1 MLREQRGELP
11 RALLSRCPSRF
22 LVPDVILR
30 AIQSERASHLD
41 VRTGI
46 QHAGDEIDRVDWRG
60 FRRELVSL
68 GGDDGV
74 IVELREG
81 DASRDARDVRPLR
94 RLSHDEDMPGDMAC
108 LAAISRKPG
117 NPGVHRLQ
125 HPAARIDR
133 LGTAAEQRGHEMR
146 LACIEKVPSALDE
159 PARAAL
165 VVAEGIDDG
174 RPAAQITAS
183 EQCAEHAFGQ
193 RVVALQHERLE
204 LVLDDGPL
212 EVIQF
217 EPRDLELPR
226 DRVDA
231 EDRIVAHD
239 EGDVLAP
246 EHDAGRLEIAHAT
259 RFEQKHGEHAA
270 YEVKRQLLGEQAL
283 EAVPL
288 RLRVDAP
295 DNRRHA
301 SEESLARVVPAF
313 PGKRTASP
321 VLFGHLAGRAFLLG
335 DKQIGGVYGYT
346 VGLQGA
352 QGITRGRR
360 GHDNLDAGKQ
370 HLVDAF
376 REGAGAFFMQPGQ
389 SVEDD

>member
-1 MLREQRGELP
+1 MPTVLAIALQIGRLSDNRDAIAPDGVEVIERMGARQTGPHLLEQVIARDVPTLVEHEQGEERAGLLAPFALAGGIRVADSHLETTEETHVHFVDVGTVGNLRYRRGTMCGSVAQIPGYRDGLVTTAGRKRLQHMGGSIEDPGIATVDDGSDKPEVTRLPHVPHEHGIGKAGDTAPAHPEHGIATQVPDQMVQVGAVDMGQHVQRNPERPGIPESLGVLREQRGELP

-133 LGTAAEQRGHEMR
+133 LGTATEQRGHEMR
-146 LACIEKVPSALDE
+146 LACIEKVPSAL
-159 PARAAL
+159 
-165 VVAEGIDDG
+165 
-174 RPAAQITAS
+174 
-183 EQCAEHAFGQ
+183 
-193 RVVALQHERLE
+193 
-204 LVLDDGPL
+204 
-212 EVIQF
+212 
-217 EPRDLELPR
+217 
-226 DRVDA
+226 
-231 EDRIVAHD
+231 
-239 EGDVLAP
+239 
-246 EHDAGRLEIAHAT
+246 
-259 RFEQKHGEHAA
+259 
-270 YEVKRQLLGEQAL
+270 
-283 EAVPL
+283 
-288 RLRVDAP
+288 
-295 DNRRHA
+295 
-301 SEESLARVVPAF
+301 
-313 PGKRTASP
+313 
-321 VLFGHLAGRAFLLG
+321 
-335 DKQIGGVYGYT
+335 
-346 VGLQGA
+346 
-352 QGITRGRR
+352 
-360 GHDNLDAGKQ
+360 
-370 HLVDAF
+370 
-376 REGAGAFFMQPGQ
+376 
-389 SVEDD
+389 